1 MNSLK
6 FINTEIEFCYLT
18 INKAKEENLY
28 QKTLSILIPENKN
41 INLAVIN
48 DLQISLN
55 EEKIKHF
62 QQIKDILEAW
72 EVCIND
78 NAILDV
84 LKTLAKGESINW
96 HRLPEEKQKILKKV
110 LEVKENG

>member
-1 MNSLK
+1 MNSLEWIDK
-6 FINTEIEFCYLT
+6 QILLVKENIQYHKDLLAESEEEYTDEIISVIKLLEPKL
-18 INKAKEENLY
+18 
-28 QKTLSILIPENKN
+28 QTL
-41 INLAVIN
+41 
-48 DLQISLN
+48 
-55 EEKIKHF
+55 

-110 LEVKENG
+110 LEVKENDNSKNKTC